1 VLLSHTLRYLPAQL
15 IGPVAQFA
23 AVVAWTHW
31 LPPDEYGVVALVMA
45 LQELVFQLCLAWWSA
60 YVLRYGAGLGA
71 DGRAGQAAHEN
82 AVLLISAG
90 LQIGVTWAVLA
101 TGTTPLTP
109 GFLAAALGFT
119 IFRTLTTHLAE
130 RARAGGA
137 IGVYTLA
144 QTAGPVAGFALAI
157 ALARAENSAAAVL
170 TGFAL
175 AHAAVLPLVWLRLP
189 HTRTIRL
196 DTRIVRVALIYSTP
210 LLLGGSIAWVSVN
223 GIRILVER
231 LDGAAAVGLLSVG
244 WGLGQRLLSVAAM
257 LVTAAA
263 FPLAVR
269 RMEQAG
275 PAEAYAQVARNG
287 IFLMAVVVPATA
299 GVIWLTPALVDLFI
313 GAEFREATRLILPVA
328 ALAAAVRNLRVHCI
342 DQVFLLCERPRVL
355 LEITLVEA
363 VATLAGCWIGLLQG
377 GLFGACLGCLAGSLV
392 GFLACFYRAY
402 RAGLRIPLWPVAK
415 IALATALMVG
425 ALALAPAQPS
435 KLILTATV
443 AATGTLYLVALAL
456 LFREFW
462 PARRQPA

>member
-1 VLLSHTLRYLPAQL
+1 MLLSHTLRYLPAQL

-31 LPPDEYGVVALVMA
+31 LPPAEYGIVALVMA

-60 YVLRYGAGLGA
+60 YVLRYGAALGT

-101 TGTTPLTP
+101 TGTAPLTP

-119 IFRTLTTHLAE
+119 ISRTLTTHLAE

-137 IGVYTLA
+137 IGIYTLA
-144 QTAGPVAGFALAI
+144 QTAGPVAGFALAVV
-157 ALARAENSAAAVL
+157 LARAENSATAVL
-170 TGFAL
+170 AGFAL
-175 AHAAVLPLVWLRLP
+175 AHAAVLPILWLRLP
-189 HTRTIRL
+189 HTGAIRL
-196 DTRIVRVALIYSTP
+196 DTGIVRVALAYSTP
-210 LLLGGSIAWVSVN
+210 LLLGGSVAWASVN
-223 GIRILVER
+223 GIRFIVER
-231 LDGAAAVGLLSVG
+231 LDGAVAVGLLSVG

-287 IFLMAVVVPATA
+287 IVLLAVVVPATA
-299 GVIWLTPALVDLFI
+299 GVIWLTPALVDLLI
-313 GAEFREATRLILPVA
+313 GAEFREMTRILLPVA
-328 ALAAAVRNLRVHCI
+328 ALAAAVRNLRVHCV

-363 VATLAGCWIGLLQG
+363 AATLVGCWVGLVQG
-377 GLFGACLGCLAGSLV
+377 GLLGACLGCLAGCLV
-392 GFLACFYRAY
+392 GFGACFRRAHGE
-402 RAGLRIPLWPVAK
+402 GLRIPPWPVAK
-415 IALATALMVG
+415 VLLATGAMVG
-425 ALALAPAQPS
+425 ALALAPVHLDRLGLAAV
-435 KLILTATV
+435 IAGAGAVYGV
-443 AATGTLYLVALAL
+443 AVAL
-456 LFREFW
+456 LFREAW
-462 PARRQPA
+462 PLRRQPA

>member
-60 YVLRYGAGLGA
+60 YVLRYGAGLGT

-90 LQIGVTWAVLA
+90 LQIAVTWAVLA
-101 TGTTPLTP
+101 TGTAPLTP

-119 IFRTLTTHLAE
+119 ISRTLTTHLAE

-144 QTAGPVAGFALAI
+144 QTAGPVAGFALAV
-157 ALARAENSAAAVL
+157 ALARAENSATSVL

-175 AHAAVLPLVWLRLP
+175 AQAAVLPLIWLRLP
-189 HTRTIRL
+189 HSRAIRL
-196 DTRIVRVALIYSTP
+196 DTAIVRVALLFSTP
-210 LLLGGSIAWVSVN
+210 LLVSGSIAWASVN
-223 GIRILVER
+223 GIRVIVER

-269 RMEQAG
+269 RMEQGG
-275 PAEAYAQVARNG
+275 PAEGYAQVARNG
-287 IFLMAVVVPATA
+287 LFLLAVVVPATA
-299 GVIWLTPALVDLFI
+299 GVIWLTPTLVTLFI
-313 GAEFREATRLILPVA
+313 GAQFQEATLSILPVA
-328 ALAAAVRNLRVHCI
+328 ALAAAVRNVRVHCV

-355 LEITLVEA
+355 LEITVVEA
-363 VATLAGCWIGLLQG
+363 VATLVGCGIGLVQG
-377 GLFGACLGCLAGSLV
+377 GLPGACLGCLAGFCA
-392 GFLACFYRAY
+392 GFLACFQRAY
-402 RAGLRIPLWPVAK
+402 AEGLRIPVWPMLK
-415 IALATALMVG
+415 IFLATGVMVAG
-425 ALALAPAQPS
+425 LALAPIRPD
-435 KLILTATV
+435 KLVLAATV
-443 AATGTLYLVALAL
+443 VAAGTLYLVVLAL
-456 LFREFW
+456 LFREYW